1 MLYGGPLYE
10 QTTVYVLI
18 FLLIYRIFPVYAITN
33 SDVMKSLNIHLQERM
48 RNAVFIL
55 DGHVPNKKLGLPFP
69 RKKEKT
75 DIGIVESN

>member
-33 SDVMKSLNIHLQERM
+33 SDVMKSLNM
-48 RNAVFIL
+48 S
-55 DGHVPNKKLGLPFP
+55 PC
-69 RKKEKT
+69 T
-75 DIGIVESN
+75 DV